1 MRWLFTHNSVVSGNW
16 PPLNCVYV
24 CWLEWDHTHTRT
36 CTEELDCILLWTGR
50 VHVTQH
56 GDSSLNY
63 WQWRCARQLV
73 AYCIPPHLPVP
84 PPPPLLPPS
93 PPFIALC
100 HLILTRL
107 DIAFTKEPDMWLVAA
122 CGTQTAFYM
131 NLRGVFRSVTCYLGK
146 SADFWGGGTVVRV
159 DIKSVV
165 MVKIITSLGCRLWLL
180 SMWDEQWTRHRVLLC
195 LEN

>member
-1 MRWLFTHNSVVSGNW
+1 MRS
-16 PPLNCVYV
+16 
-24 CWLEWDHTHTRT
+24 HTHTHMHGRT
-36 CTEELDCILLWTGR
+36 GLHITVNGKSPRNSAWWQFAQLLAVEVCTSASGLLYT
-50 VHVTQH
+50 H
-56 GDSSLNY
+56 SFA
-63 WQWRCARQLV
+63 CF
-73 AYCIPPHLPVP
+73 
-84 PPPPLLPPS
+84 PPPLLPPS